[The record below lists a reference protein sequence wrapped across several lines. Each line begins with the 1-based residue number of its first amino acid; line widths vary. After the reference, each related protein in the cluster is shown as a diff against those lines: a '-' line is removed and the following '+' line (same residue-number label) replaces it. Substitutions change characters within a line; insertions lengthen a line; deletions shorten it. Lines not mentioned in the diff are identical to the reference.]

1 MSASR
6 TGRSGLEPARIEPVR
21 VGGVTIGADRLA
33 LIAGPCA
40 LEDEG
45 EALEIA
51 REVKRIAGSLGMPF
65 VFKASYAKA
74 NRTSADSY
82 RGPGPAEGLRILAKI
97 RDAAGVPVTSDVHE
111 TSEVEDA
118 AAALD
123 LIQIPAF
130 LCRQSA
136 LIEAAA
142 RTGKP
147 LHVKKG
153 QFLSP
158 SAMRHVVEKARAA
171 GAKGVIATERG
182 TTFGHGD
189 LVVDFRGIP
198 ILRATGCPVFFDATH
213 SVQRPGGAET
223 GGDRSSIPVLARA
236 AVAAGVDGLFI
247 ETHPEPARARSD
259 RESQWPLAGLED
271 LLRHLMKIRQALA
284 DTKVLEGQRA

>member
-1 MSASR
+1 VS
-6 TGRSGLEPARIEPVR
+6 TPARQTSPIEPVR
-21 VGGVTIGADRLA
+21 VGPVAIGPDRLA

-51 REVKRIAGSLGMPF
+51 REAKRIAMALGMPY

-74 NRTSADSY
+74 NRTSGDSY
-82 RGPGPAEGLRILAKI
+82 RGVGPAEGLRSLARI
-97 RDAAGVPVTSDVHE
+97 REVAGVPVTSDVHE
-111 TSEVEDA
+111 SIEVDA
-118 AAALD
+118 AAAVLD

-130 LCRQSA
+130 LCRQTP

-158 SAMRHVVEKARAA
+158 AGMRHVAEKARAA
-171 GAKGVIATERG
+171 GAPGVILTERG

-198 ILRATGCPVFFDATH
+198 VMRSFGCPVVFDATH
-213 SVQRPGGAET
+213 SVQRPQGVET
-223 GGDRSSIPVLARA
+223 GGDRAMIPVLARA
-236 AVAAGVDGLFI
+236 AVAAGVDGIFL
-247 ETHPEPARARSD
+247 ETHPAPERARSD
-259 RESQWPLAGLED
+259 RESQWPLADLEE
-271 LLRHLMKIRQALA
+271 LLRSLMKIRQAIA
-284 DTKVLEGQRA
+284 DTAILERQRA